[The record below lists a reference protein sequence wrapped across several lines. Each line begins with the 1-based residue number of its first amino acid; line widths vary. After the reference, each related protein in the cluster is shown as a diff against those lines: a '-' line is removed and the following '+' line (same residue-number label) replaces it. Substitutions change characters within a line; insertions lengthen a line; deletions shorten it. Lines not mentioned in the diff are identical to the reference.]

1 MSVSE
6 RVENEACHH
15 MTLLIGLL
23 VVSLSVLVALAGLM
37 LVRRLL
43 PSTFFESQPAAT
55 YTIHSA
61 IAIVYGVSVGF
72 AILLVWQELNE
83 AERTTH
89 QEATNVEALYRLA
102 DQLPESDRNRIQE
115 FDRTY
120 AQVVVEEEWPLM
132 AKGQTSSHAQSTVEE
147 LRRSIQEFEPQTTAE
162 SALYSRMLTKID
174 DLYENRENR
183 LLETQEGVPPYVWV
197 VLVITGIITVAFTYL
212 FDLKSSRVHVLR
224 VAALTVAVAL
234 SLYTVSVVEYPFS
247 GDVQVGPEGFEMVLA
262 RI

>member
-1 MSVSE
+1 
-6 RVENEACHH
+6 

-23 VVSLSVLVALAGLM
+23 VVLLSVVLALARLM
-37 LVRRLL
+37 LARRLV
-43 PSTFFESQPAAT
+43 PSTFFESRPEAS
-55 YTIHSA
+55 YTIYSA
-61 IAIVYGVSVGF
+61 IAIVYGVTVGF

-89 QEATNVEALYRLA
+89 QEATSVEALYRLA
-102 DQLPESDRNRIQE
+102 DQLPESDRNRVQE

-132 AKGQTSSHAQSTVEE
+132 AKGQTSSRAQSAAEE
-147 LRRSIQEFEPQTTAE
+147 LRRSIQELEPQK
-162 SALYSRMLTKID
+162 SALYSQMLTKID

-183 LLETQEGVPPYVWV
+183 LLETQEGVPPFVWV
-197 VLVITGIITVAFTYL
+197 VLLITGILTVAFTYL
-212 FDLKSSRVHVLR
+212 FDLKSSRVHVMR
-224 VAALTVAVAL
+224 VAALTVAVSL

-247 GDVQVGPEGFEMVLA
+247 GDVQVGPEAFEMVLA

>member
-1 MSVSE
+1 
-6 RVENEACHH
+6 

-23 VVSLSVLVALAGLM
+23 VVSLSVLLALAGLM
-37 LVRRLL
+37 LVRRLV
-43 PSTFFESQPAAT
+43 PSTFFESRPEVS
-55 YTIHSA
+55 YTIYST
-61 IAIVYGVSVGF
+61 IAIVYGVTVGF

-89 QEATNVEALYRLA
+89 QEATSVEALYRLA
-102 DQLPESDRNRIQE
+102 DQLPESDRNRVQE

-132 AKGQTSSHAQSTVEE
+132 AKGQTSSRAQSAAEE
-147 LRRSIQEFEPQTTAE
+147 LRRSIQELEPQTTAE
-162 SALYSRMLTKID
+162 SALYSQMLTKID

-183 LLETQEGVPPYVWV
+183 LLETQEGVPPFVWV
-197 VLVITGIITVAFTYL
+197 VLLITGILTVAFTYL
-212 FDLKSSRVHVLR
+212 FDLKSSRVHVMR
-224 VAALTVAVAL
+224 VAALTVAVSL

-247 GDVQVGPEGFEMVLA
+247 GDVQVGPEAFEMVLA